1 MAHNGFAGMSMRRL
15 AAACDV
21 KVSTLYYYFPSKQA
35 LLRDVIRHR
44 SYDELLHGPAPV
56 DAKLAPRKRLV
67 ELLRTIWV
75 GIQDER
81 PVWRLLIG
89 ESQRGDPDAVQ
100 LALELVGTLE
110 HALGVWLAEGFPE
123 VTARQR
129 AGVASVLVGQLMSF
143 FLEDMVLPEGARAAG
158 FERRANAIAAL
169 VFPRRAAS
177 SR

>member
-1 MAHNGFAGMSMRRL
+1 MRQL

-56 DAKLAPRKRLV
+56 DPRLTPRKRLV

-100 LALELVGTLE
+100 LALELVTTLE
-110 HALGVWLAEGFPE
+110 HALAAWLAEGFPE
-123 VTARQR
+123 VPAKRR
-129 AGVASVLVGQLMSF
+129 PDVASVLVGQLMSF
-143 FLEDMVLPEGARAAG
+143 FLEDMVLPEGQRNAG
-158 FERRANAIAAL
+158 FARRAEAIATL
-169 VFPRRAAS
+169 VFPRRPPA
-177 SR
+177 R